1 MPIDEDGL
9 MNTECSAERIN
20 FHGLGGRGVVG
31 RFDGGRISSDGDC
44 VLLREVEERTHILK
58 RLAGCFVDH
67 RDPELIEHSVGSLV
81 KQRVY
86 GIALGYEDLNDHDT
100 LRYDAL
106 LGLLADKE
114 DPSGAGRRRTEDRG
128 KALAGKSTLNRLEL
142 TPKEAGKQ
150 QDRYKKIVA
159 PKEIVIDVDA
169 TDDPLHGDQEGRFFH
184 GYYGHYCHLPLYFFS
199 GDRLLCARL
208 QEGDEEP
215 ATGCVEELS
224 RIVAQVRAAWPE
236 VRIVLR
242 GDSGF
247 CREAIMSW
255 CETHGVEYVLGL
267 AKNGRLTDIIAGELA
282 KARGAYEA
290 SGEAAR
296 LFKDFRYQTRESWTC
311 ERRVV
316 GKAEY
321 LAKGEIPVS
330 SSLAR

>member
-1 MPIDEDGL
+1 MQTDEDGL

-31 RFDGGRISSDGDC
+31 RFDGGRISSDGGC
-44 VLLREVEERTHILK
+44 VLLREVEERTHILN

-142 TPKEAGKQ
+142 TPKEAGRE
-150 QDRYKKIVA
+150 DRYKKIVA
-159 PKEIVIDVDA
+159 QTEAMDTLLVEVFVESHAVPPKEIVIDVDA

-184 GYYGHYCHLPLYFFS
+184 GYYGHYCYLPLYFFC

-208 QEGDEEP
+208 READEEP

-224 RIVAQVRAAWPE
+224 
-236 VRIVLR
+236 
-242 GDSGF
+242 GS
-247 CREAIMSW
+247 
-255 CETHGVEYVLGL
+255 
-267 AKNGRLTDIIAGELA
+267 
-282 KARGAYEA
+282 
-290 SGEAAR
+290 
-296 LFKDFRYQTRESWTC
+296 
-311 ERRVV
+311 
-316 GKAEY
+316 
-321 LAKGEIPVS
+321 
-330 SSLAR
+330 